1 MRLRDILVIFYFR
14 LREADNVS
22 LYLMLFTSTCFFVVF
37 QFGSAQLIHEVL
49 FGRYDLPELVLYRYY
64 FFMLAVICCLIEI
77 LSAFVMCICIQELW
91 KRQLKKKGRIDY
103 GCFSVE
109 SR

>member
-1 MRLRDILVIFYFR
+1 MAI
-14 LREADNVS
+14 S
-22 LYLMLFTSTCFFVVF
+22 SFVAF
-37 QFGSAQLIHEVL
+37 QFLTCVVIGEVL
-49 FGRYDLPELVLYRYY
+49 YGLWKDAQTIWYKYIFLGWGIVWSVLA
-64 FFMLAVICCLIEI
+64 M

-91 KRQLKKKGRIDY
+91 KRQLKKKGRMDY